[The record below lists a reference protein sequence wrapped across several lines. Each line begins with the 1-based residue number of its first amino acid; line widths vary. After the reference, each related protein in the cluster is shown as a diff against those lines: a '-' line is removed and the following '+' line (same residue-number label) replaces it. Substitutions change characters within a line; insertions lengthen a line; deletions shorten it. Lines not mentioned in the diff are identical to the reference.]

1 MRKII
6 LLGPSGSIG
15 QQTLDVIEAHPDQF
29 ALAAFSVGKR
39 IEKVH
44 EILKKHSVRFICV
57 QEEKDAEKLKK
68 QYPDLNIYFGDEGL
82 KQLVQLSEGDM
93 VLNALV
99 GFVGFLPTL
108 CAIEHHKDVALANKE
123 TLVVGGK
130 FIKESIQKNQVK
142 LLPVDSE
149 HSAIYQCMMGYEKED
164 VKRLIITA
172 SGGSFRDKTR
182 DELKNVTKEEALA
195 HPNWSMGAKITI
207 DSATMMNKG
216 FEVIEAHYLFDM
228 DYDKID
234 VLMHKESIIHSLVQ
248 FQDGAILAQIGDADM
263 RLPIQFALSEGRR
276 LKNETHFDFMD
287 IPLLHFGCAD
297 TERFPLLAA
306 AYECGRKEGNACAIL
321 NAANETAVYAF
332 LNEQI
337 SFLQIEDCI
346 FEALKEIEYIED
358 ATIEDILL
366 TDKKTRE
373 FVNQYVKGGI

>member
-1 MRKII
+1 MESRKRKISI
-6 LLGPSGSIG
+6 LGSTGSIG
-15 QQTLDVIEAHPDQF
+15 TQALEVIEKLSDKF
-29 ALAAFSVGKR
+29 EVVALACGHNTKLLEEQAKKFRPEYICLSDASAKL
-39 IEKVH
+39 
-44 EILKKHSVRFICV
+44 EIPGIKTLYG
-57 QEEKDAEKLKK
+57 E
-68 QYPDLNIYFGDEGL
+68 EGL
-82 KQLVQLSEGDM
+82 EEICSNKENDIILVAVSGKIGLK
-93 VLNALV
+93 
-99 GFVGFLPTL
+99 PTL
-108 CAIEHHKDVALANKE
+108 KAIENKIPVALANKE
-123 TLVVGGK
+123 TLVMAGDIVMRK
-130 FIKESIQKNQVK
+130 AKENNVDII
-142 LLPVDSE
+142 PVDSE
-149 HSAIYQCMMGYEKED
+149 HCAIHQCIKNIAQVEK
-164 VKRLIITA
+164 LIITA
-172 SGGSFRDKTR
+172 SGGPFLHKTTVEMQ
-182 DELKNVTKEEALA
+182 DASISDVLA
-195 HPNWSMGAKITI
+195 HPRWNMGRKITV
-207 DSATMMNKG
+207 DSATLMNKG
-216 FEVIEAHYLFDM
+216 LEVIEAHHLFSM

>member
-1 MRKII
+1 MSNAGSNFRDAGTNSTV
-6 LLGPSGSIG
+6 LPSPSNIS
-15 QQTLDVIEAHPDQF
+15 LSP
-29 ALAAFSVGKR
+29 AFEDCA
-39 IEKVH
+39 IH

-57 QEEKDAEKLKK
+57 QEEKDAEELKK

-216 FEVIEAHYLFDM
+216 FEVIEAHYLFDS
-228 DYDKID
+228 Y
-234 VLMHKESIIHSLVQ
+234 
-248 FQDGAILAQIGDADM
+248 
-263 RLPIQFALSEGRR
+263 LSPNR
-276 LKNETHFDFMD
+276 
-287 IPLLHFGCAD
+287 
-297 TERFPLLAA
+297 
-306 AYECGRKEGNACAIL
+306 
-321 NAANETAVYAF
+321 
-332 LNEQI
+332 
-337 SFLQIEDCI
+337 
-346 FEALKEIEYIED
+346 
-358 ATIEDILL
+358 
-366 TDKKTRE
+366 
-373 FVNQYVKGGI
+373 